1 MKVYDLNNEEEF
13 KLFAKGASRDLKVY
27 GTDKVVTYDPEKR
40 VGVMISNIGAST
52 AISLGAYAFALN
64 ELDKK

>member
-1 MKVYDLNNEEEF
+1 
-13 KLFAKGASRDLKVY
+13 
-27 GTDKVVTYDPEKR
+27 
-40 VGVMISNIGAST
+40 VGVKISTIGAST